1 MENSKRGLI
10 LMSHGVSLS
19 EKMSPKTP
27 EERERISKIPYA
39 SAIGSIKYAML
50 CTRHDIAHS
59 ISLTSRYQSDPGEDH
74 WKEVKNILNID
85 SKSMS
90 GYVFTLKD
98 GAISWKSSKQPTTA
112 DSTAEAEF
120 IDASDAAKLFCGAF
134 F

>member
-1 MENSKRGLI
+1 LKIEGYTNS
-10 LMSHGVSLS
+10 SLQS
-19 EKMSPKTP
+19 ES
-27 EERERISKIPYA
+27 
-39 SAIGSIKYAML
+39 
-50 CTRHDIAHS
+50 
-59 ISLTSRYQSDPGEDH
+59 
-74 WKEVKNILNID
+74 ID